1 MSDTASKNL
10 NQKTISELLKF
21 QTTDD
26 VEAFFVL
33 IWEMAIETK
42 KFGDHAKRIAIAGL
56 TDEDIKRRIARMDFA
71 REIIGL
77 LDEKQRARIAPRILK

>member
-1 MSDTASKNL
+1 MADAANKNL
-10 NQKTISELLKF
+10 NQKTVSELLKF
-21 QTTDD
+21 QTTEDI
-26 VEAFFVL
+26 EAFFVL

-42 KFGDHAKRIAIAGL
+42 KFNDQAKRIAIAGL
-56 TDEDIKRRIARMDFA
+56 TDEDIKRRIARIDFA